1 MATITTNAHPGSR
14 AFAAIGE
21 LGLIAASL
29 AAFAGSVYLTI
40 RGEELALN
48 FLTMGL
54 WAAGV
59 FLALP
64 VVRDPEGVLAR
75 IFALAAFLMGI
86 GSMMIGGFM
95 LLFWVIIVAMGASRG
110 EFSLLHFLAMPVFF
124 GLPILFV
131 QSDD

>member
-1 MATITTNAHPGSR
+1 MKSALRRMGR
-14 AFAAIGE
+14 AFPALGE

-29 AAFAGSVYLTI
+29 SAFAGSVYLTM

-48 FLTMGL
+48 LLTLGL

-64 VVRDPEGVLAR
+64 VVRDPDGFIAR
-75 IFALAAFLMGI
+75 LFALVAFLFGI
-86 GSMMIGGFM
+86 ASMIIGGFM
-95 LLFWVIIVAMGASRG
+95 LLFWIIVVMMGASRG
-110 EFSLLHFLAMPVFF
+110 EFNLLHLLVLPVFF